1 MPGLE
6 GRPPPSGAA
15 SHASGSSI
23 VELASRPVLWASR
36 EVLRFIRVF
45 ALGYS
50 PAGAAVLLAPAF
62 AGAPGF
68 GNILSTRGTL
78 AGLLALLVSA
88 GALAAPEPQAPVQQ
102 LQTQASPTAP
112 TPTPTSTPVQP
123 PPAPQ
128 PVVRASDPP
137 PDTSIDRHRTPFEVL
152 NERLLGSACRAVR
165 YDWRRAKFGFGAEV
179 GQVLE
184 LNNFVSTRVGAF
196 VRVPFG
202 SLLGELGVVRVFTSG
217 TDSSDKLGLTPY
229 RQAGRPSRFELDVNL
244 AFPVAEGVATA
255 SPGFFP
261 ATELVLSGV
270 AGLRYRYYD
279 GELSGMTF
287 ADSLRALVSPTLS
300 AQELAS
306 LEGSRLPGMQIDGGR
321 YGLVL
326 GGTLDIYFQAGFVV
340 TPRLMVSPFSWSFTS
355 PGLGWWWELTLDLG
369 MMIK

>member
-1 MPGLE
+1 M
-6 GRPPPSGAA
+6 
-15 SHASGSSI
+15 
-23 VELASRPVLWASR
+23 
-36 EVLRFIRVF
+36 IR
-45 ALGYS
+45 
-50 PAGAAVLLAPAF
+50 
-62 AGAPGF
+62 
-68 GNILSTRGTL
+68 R

-88 GALAAPEPQAPVQQ
+88 GALAAPEPQA
-102 LQTQASPTAP
+102 QASPQGSP
-112 TPTPTSTPVQP
+112 QVSSQGSPQIP
-123 PPAPQ
+123 PPAE
-128 PVVRASDPP
+128 VVPP
-137 PDTSIDRHRTPFEVL
+137 AQRVPGTAGTPDLTPDTSIDRHRTPFEVL
-152 NERLLGSACRAVR
+152 NERLLGSASRAVR

-179 GQVLE
+179 GQLLE

-244 AFPVAEGVATA
+244 AYPIAEGVATA

-270 AGLRYRYYD
+270 AGFRYRYYD
-279 GELSGMTF
+279 GELAGMTF
-287 ADSLRALVSPTLS
+287 ADSLKALVSPTLS
-300 AQELAS
+300 QQEIGS

-340 TPRLMVSPFSWSFTS
+340 TPRLMVSPFSWSFTN